1 MVRHLRELLDH
12 EVSRFLVMGTV
23 NTGLTQLLYMAVLLI
38 VPYEVAYTVSYLAG
52 IPLAYWLNSRFVF
65 RGEMTWRKFL
75 QFPSVYVVQYL
86 LGMAL
91 MYVVVEIVSVPE
103 WIAPIPVLIATL
115 PVTFLMTRFIIKD

>member
-1 MVRHLRELLDH
+1 MVRRLRELLDH

-23 NTGLTQLLYMAVLLI
+23 NTGLTQLLYMAALLV
-38 VPYEVAYTVSYLAG
+38 VPYEVAYTISYLGG
-52 IPLAYWLNSRFVF
+52 IPLAYWLNARFVF
-65 RGEMTWRKFL
+65 HGEMTWRKFL

-103 WIAPIPVLIATL
+103 WIAPVPVLILTL